1 VRNAWHEALAS
12 SRTRQEASASS
23 RLIDAATAG
32 VVALSA
38 FTVYVVTL
46 APGLIGITDTPKFQF
61 IGRILGTAHNP
72 GYPLYVMVSHLFG
85 YLPVGTL
92 AYRINLMSA
101 VFGAASC
108 GLLYVCARQLD
119 ANRWVAACA
128 GLGFGFGATIWYS
141 ATIAEVY
148 TFNGCLVA
156 AIVAAL
162 LAWQR
167 SGRTAWFFGAVA
179 VFALSLGLHTT
190 VLFLVPAIALFAC
203 LVAPRFALR
212 PKTIV
217 AAAGI
222 VALGL
227 MQYLFIIIRTRQG
240 AWVETPATT
249 VADLARAITGS
260 DYFRAIMPR
269 GARQALTG
277 RGPLVWQGFV
287 EELSVAGVALA
298 LAGIIVLWRRSKP
311 ALALA
316 TVGLAPFAAFAIVY
330 DVGLFHVFLVPAFVM
345 SWLLAAAGAQGLA
358 DLLRARAGP
367 RSAAAAIA
375 LVALIPAWQIVRNF
389 ETHDLSHSFADMRFF
404 DALMQALPDRS
415 ALLSEDFLVDRMV
428 YYKRLGE
435 EAWRGRRVEAPLP
448 LEVARIERLWRE
460 GYGIFAFPKTARLLR
475 LFDGLEFEYSPVDL
489 RSDGIDRYLAEL
501 PRGFIVAIAVPAV
514 HLRTFLN
521 NGHLPLEEIGYRDSL
536 RGLDVVGVAV
546 VGITGGRAAESVVHP
561 INASLRLDARTL
573 RLPLPIVVEAG
584 QEVASIQV
592 GGREVLRTAAGL
604 AAASWRKD
612 GGLDAAFV
620 VPAASPRAP
629 TPPTPLSVHRMRALR
644 TRQTIGDAP
653 VDLTSA
659 LATGNLIARTD
670 TGRSHLVLYAGRR
683 QALAPVLLDGSARS
697 WPEFDIRSFT
707 DNRVE
712 LRRSL
717 DSDSMPADPR
727 LLAMPYVYRVSLATD
742 FSGPA
747 GILFSTGGVP
757 DVAYGRTVS
766 GSPVKVYGP
775 DIGSHLLPVDG
786 STRMLV
792 MANNHHGHLV
802 GAGWSPVQADAAGP
816 YRETSAEEAELLL
829 PMTRPSALRI
839 GIQLEP
845 RPRAG
850 VPPLEAQLRFN
861 GSLLPSIALAPG
873 WRRYWWDVPAGV
885 CCGQV
890 NSAVIVVSPAGG
902 RIAVSDLLIENR

>member
-1 VRNAWHEALAS
+1 VR
-12 SRTRQEASASS
+12 
-23 RLIDAATAG
+23 DAATAG
-32 VVALSA
+32 VVAVSA
-38 FTVYVVTL
+38 FAVYVATL

-108 GLLYVCARQLD
+108 GLLYTCARLLD
-119 ANRWVAACA
+119 VSRWVAACIA
-128 GLGFGFGATIWYS
+128 LAFGFGATIWYS

-167 SGRTAWFFGAVA
+167 SGRAAWFFGAVA

-212 PKTIV
+212 PGTIAT
-217 AAAGI
+217 AAAI

-227 MQYLFIIIRTRQG
+227 TQYLFIIIRTRQG

-249 VADLARAITGS
+249 VPELVRAITGS
-260 DYFRAIMPR
+260 DYFTAIAPQGTR
-269 GARQALTG
+269 HALTV

-287 EELSVAGVALA
+287 EELTVAGVVLA
-298 LAGIIVLWRRSKP
+298 LVGTVVLWRRSKP
-311 ALALA
+311 AFALT
-316 TVGLAPFAAFAIVY
+316 TVGLAPFAAFAILY

-345 SWLLAAAGAQGLA
+345 SWLLAAAGAQELA
-358 DLLRARAGP
+358 DVVRARAGH
-367 RSAAAAIA
+367 RSAAATTA
-375 LVALIPAWQIVRNF
+375 LVALIPAWQLVRNF
-389 ETHDLSHSFADMRFF
+389 ETRDLSHSFADMRFF
-404 DALMQALPDRS
+404 DALVEALPDRS
-415 ALLSEDFLVDRMV
+415 TLLSEDFLVDRMV

-448 LEVARIERLWRE
+448 AEFARIEPLWRD

-475 LFDGLEFEYSPVDL
+475 LLDGLEFEYAPVDL
-489 RSDGIDRYLAEL
+489 RRDGIARYLAEL
-501 PRGFIVAIAVPAV
+501 PRGSTVAIAVPAR
-514 HLRTFLN
+514 HLRAFLN
-521 NGHLPLEEIGYRDSL
+521 DGHLPLEAIGYRAPL
-536 RGLDVVGVAV
+536 RGLDVVGVAI
-546 VGITGGRAAESVVHP
+546 VGVTGESAAKSAVHP
-561 INASLRLDARTL
+561 INASLRLDAGSGRL
-573 RLPLPIVVEAG
+573 QLPLPVVVEAG

-592 GGREVLRTAAGL
+592 GGREVLRTTSGL
-604 AAASWRKD
+604 AAAVWPRD
-612 GGLDAAFV
+612 GGMSGFV
-620 VPAASPRAP
+620 VRADSPRAP
-629 TPPTPLSVHRMRALR
+629 TPPTPLAVHKMRALR
-644 TRQTIGDAP
+644 TRQTIGAASQ
-653 VDLTSA
+653 DLTSA
-659 LATGNLIARTD
+659 TATGGMIVRTD

-683 QALAPVLLDGSARS
+683 RALEPVLLDGSARS
-697 WPEFDIRSFT
+697 WPKFEVRSFT
-707 DNRVE
+707 GTGME
-712 LRRSL
+712 LRRAL
-717 DSDSMPADPR
+717 DADSMRADSR
-727 LLAMPYVYRVSLATD
+727 LLTMPYIYRVSLAAD

-747 GILFSTGGVP
+747 GVLFGLGGVP
-757 DVAYGRTVS
+757 DVAFGRTVS

-786 STRMLV
+786 STKMLV
-792 MANNHHGHLV
+792 MANNHHAHLV

-816 YRETSAEEAELLL
+816 YRETSADEAELLL
-829 PMTRPSALRI
+829 PGTQPSALRI

-845 RPRAG
+845 RPRNG
-850 VPPLEAQLRFN
+850 VTPLEMQLRFN
-861 GSLLPSIALAPG
+861 GSLLPSTALAPG

-885 CCGQV
+885 CCGAV
-890 NSAVIVVSPAGG
+890 NSAVIGVSPAGG